1 MASAFNPELIISD
14 DQFYNGNAMTAAQIQ
29 AFLDQKIG
37 NCTNGKCLNVAVVP
51 IADQPRR
58 VSGSTGNVICEAMA
72 GGTMRVSEL
81 IYRSQR
87 ACGISAKVIL
97 VTLQK
102 EQGLITSR
110 APSDYQLRYA
120 MGQGCPDTT
129 GCTTAPAGLATQ
141 IYTGTRQLK
150 TYRAAGFARQ
160 PGVHYIGY
168 HPNAACGG
176 TNLNIRNYA
185 TAALYNYTPYQPN
198 RSALNNLYGSGD
210 GCGSYGNRNFWR
222 DYTDWFGSTISI
234 DPLAEIDSAYAA
246 TGGAGGPLGAAGAVP
261 NCTPSS
267 ASCART
273 YAGGAIYWTR
283 ATGAI
288 PVYGAMWTAYS
299 AAGGYAGALGFP
311 QLVQQN
317 VTDRNG
323 NGIAQKFAG
332 GWIHSSAAGTF
343 TSSNTIMTA
352 YSAAGWIRGSLGWP
366 ISAEKCLNNVCGQT
380 FAGGSL
386 SFEKGSPASR
396 TPEVTNAQIRSV
408 YVAQGSQNG
417 ALGYAVLPMQTVVDP
432 NGNGFAQKFAGGW
445 IHSSAKGTFASST
458 AMMSLYSA
466 AGWIRGS
473 LGWPTSAETCT
484 PLGCTQQFERGSLT
498 TPAAGSDGTTLQQS
512 ILDEYNAKGGATGG
526 LGRALAPVQTVTD
539 PNGNGHAQK
548 FEGGWIHSSALG
560 TYTTANALMPA
571 YSAAGW
577 LRGALGWPTGPVT
590 PVEDPNGFGYA
601 QKFAGG
607 WIHSSSLGTY
617 STTTE
622 LMNAYSEAGWL
633 RGHLGWP
640 AGPQT
645 AVTDPNG
652 NGFAQKFA
660 GGWIHSSEKGTFAS
674 SSKIMTAYSAAGWLR
689 GPLGWPTSAETC
701 ANGVCTQTFAGG
713 AIRYPEGGA
722 AYVVPAVS
730 NPQIKSAYDGHG
742 GQSGPL
748 GYAVQPTQTVT
759 DPNGNGYAQKFDGG
773 WIHSSA
779 LGTFITANALMPTYS
794 AAGWVRGQLG
804 WPTGAVTP
812 LSGPNGYGYVQTFA
826 GGAIHSSAS
835 GTFATTKD
843 LMTAYTAAGGPNGFL
858 GWPAAAQSTVTDP
871 NGNGYAQKFTG
882 GWIHSSAHGTFASSN
897 AIMTAYSAAGWL
909 RGSLGWPTSPE
920 TCSNGVCEQ
929 QFQGGTLRTG

>member
-1 MASAFNPELIISD
+1 MALLVAPAVVPSASAANAVAFNPELIISD

-37 NCTNGKCLNVAVVP
+37 TCTNGKCLNVAVVP

-58 VSGSTGNVICEAMA
+58 VSGSTGNVICEAMS

-234 DPLAEIDSAYAA
+234 DPLAEIDSAYAS
-246 TGGAGGPLGAAGAVP
+246 TGGASGPLGTAGPAP
-261 NCTPSS
+261 SCTPSS
-267 ASCART
+267 TSCIRS
-273 YAGGAIYWTR
+273 YGGGAIYWTR
-283 ATGAI
+283 ATGAV
-288 PVYGAMWTAYS
+288 PVYGVVWTTYS
-299 AAGGYAGALGFP
+299 AAGGHGGTLGFP
-311 QLVQQN
+311 SSPQQS

-332 GWIHSSAAGTF
+332 GYIHSSASGTF
-343 TSSNTIMTA
+343 TSSNVIMTA
-352 YSAAGWIRGSLGWP
+352 YSAEGWVRGSLGWP
-366 ISAEKCLNNVCGQT
+366 ISKETCLNDVCGQT

-386 SFEKGSPASR
+386 SFIKGKPAAR
-396 TPEVTNAQIRSV
+396 TPETTIPAIRAV
-408 YVAQGSQNG
+408 YDAQGGQKG
-417 ALGYAVLPMQTVVDP
+417 PLGYAALPAQAVVDP
-432 NGNGFAQKFAGGW
+432 NGNGWAQKFAGGY
-445 IHSSAKGTFASST
+445 IHSSAKGTFASSA
-458 AMMSLYSA
+458 AMMSAYSA
-466 AGWIRGS
+466 AGWIRGR

-484 PLGCTQQFERGSLT
+484 PLGCTQQFAGGNLT
-498 TPAAGSDGTTLQQS
+498 TPAAGSDGTTLHQS
-512 ILDEYNAKGGATGG
+512 ILDEFNARGGSAA
-526 LGRALAPVQTVTD
+526 LGRALDPVRAVTD
-539 PNGNGHAQK
+539 PKRNGLAQR
-548 FEGGWIHSSALG
+548 FEG
-560 TYTTANALMPA
+560 A
-571 YSAAGW
+571 Y
-577 LRGALGWPTGPVT
+577 
-590 PVEDPNGFGYA
+590 
-601 QKFAGG
+601 
-607 WIHSSSLGTY
+607 IHSSSLGTFTTANALMTPY
-617 STTTE
+617 S
-622 LMNAYSEAGWL
+622 AAGWV
-633 RGHLGWP
+633 RGDLGWP

-645 AVTDPNG
+645 SISDPNG
-652 NGFAQKFA
+652 WGYAQKFE
-660 GGWIHSSEKGTFAS
+660 GGYIHYSTKGAFSTTNEL
-674 SSKIMTAYSAAGWLR
+674 MNAYSAAGWLR
-689 GPLGWPTSAETC
+689 GPLGWPAGPQTWVTDRNGNGYAQMFAGGYIHSSAHGTFASSNTIMTAYSAAGWLRGSLGWPTSPETC
-701 ANGVCTQTFAGG
+701 SNGMCGQTFAGG
-713 AIRYPEGGA
+713 AIRYPEGGT

-730 NPQIKSAYDGHG
+730 NAQIKSIYDAQG
-742 GQSGPL
+742 GAGGPL
-748 GYAVQPTQTVT
+748 GYALLPAQQVT
-759 DPNGNGYAQKFDGG
+759 DPNGNGWAQKFEGG
-773 WIHSSA
+773 
-779 LGTFITANALMPTYS
+779 F
-794 AAGWVRGQLG
+794 
-804 WPTGAVTP
+804 
-812 LSGPNGYGYVQTFA
+812 
-826 GGAIHSSAS
+826 
-835 GTFATTKD
+835 
-843 LMTAYTAAGGPNGFL
+843 
-858 GWPAAAQSTVTDP
+858 
-871 NGNGYAQKFTG
+871 
-882 GWIHSSAHGTFASSN
+882 IHSSAHGTFASSN
-897 AIMTAYSAAGWL
+897 TIMTAYSAAGWL